1 MSGLVGSVEAVAKD
15 FDDLDPKNVGDGIRN
30 CIRYEEKIQI
40 AENIKIAEQQKVTIQ
55 KEQNLENLTNEIC
68 RDMGEEI
75 GDNMKTIENNFNKEE
90 VER

>member
-30 CIRYEEKIQI
+30 CIRYEKKIQI

-55 KEQNLENLTNEIC
+55 KEQNLENLTNEIR